1 MTDTPVEDSRPPR
14 RRPAPAPAPA
24 RRTAPRW
31 RAVPMWRRG
40 RVPAA
45 LGLLT
50 ALALG
55 DHRLVPG
62 LGLGLG
68 SLWESAL
75 PWSGL
80 VAVAALLCAALRRA
94 PVAACAGGVLAV
106 VWAVVFGPVLLSG
119 GPAPTG
125 GGAGGPGLTV
135 VTHNV
140 NAANPDPAGT
150 ARALLAA
157 GPDLVALEEVTDAA
171 LPAYRD
177 VLERT
182 LPHHAR
188 TGTVALWS
196 RYPVTESRRL
206 VIDPGWNR
214 SLRAE
219 VSAPGGPLAVY
230 VAHLASVRAGVTG
243 FATAHRD
250 RDIAALARALDAEP
264 LRRVLLLGDLN
275 TAADDRALAPLTS
288 RLTVARGESGSGVG
302 FGFGFSWPAA
312 LPLVRIDHVLTRG
325 LAATA
330 TATWTL
336 PATPSD
342 HRPVAARLSA

>member
-1 MTDTPVEDSRPPR
+1 MPP
-14 RRPAPAPAPA
+14 
-24 RRTAPRW
+24 
-31 RAVPMWRRG
+31 WRRG

-45 LGLLT
+45 LALLT

-55 DHRLVPG
+55 GHRLVPD

-94 PVAACAGGVLAV
+94 PAAACAGGVLAV
-106 VWAVVFGPVLLSG
+106 VWAVVFGPLLLSG
-119 GPAPTG
+119 GPGPT

-171 LPAYRD
+171 LPAYRG
-177 VLERT
+177 VLDRA

-196 RYPVTESRRL
+196 RYPLTESRRL

-219 VSAPGGPLAVY
+219 VRTPGGPLAVY
-230 VAHLASVRAGVTG
+230 VAHLGSVRMTAAG

-288 RLTVARGESGSGVG
+288 RLTPART
-302 FGFGFSWPAA
+302 GFGFSWPAA
-312 LPLVRIDHVLTRG
+312 LPLARIDHVLTRD
-325 LAATA
+325 LAA

-342 HRPVAARLSA
+342 HRPVAARLTG

>member
-1 MTDTPVEDSRPPR
+1 MTALTAVLPEPRTEPEPRTGPDRPH
-14 RRPAPAPAPA
+14 RPHRA
-24 RRTAPRW
+24 APRW
-31 RAVPMWRRG
+31 RRG
-40 RVPAA
+40 PVPAA

-55 DHRLVPG
+55 GHRLVPD

-68 SLWESAL
+68 RLWESAL

-80 VAVAALLCAALRRA
+80 VLPPVLLCAALRRA
-94 PVAACAGGVLAV
+94 PAAACAGGVLAL
-106 VWAVVFGPVLLSG
+106 VWAVVFGPVLLAG
-119 GPAPTG
+119 GTA
-125 GGAGGPGLTV
+125 GATGGPGLTV

-140 NAANPDPAGT
+140 NAANSDPAGT

-171 LPAYRD
+171 LPAYRG
-177 VLERT
+177 VLDKA
-182 LPHHAR
+182 LPHYAR

-219 VSAPGGPLAVY
+219 VRAPGGPVAVY
-230 VAHLASVRAGVTG
+230 VAHLASVRTTVAG
-243 FATAHRD
+243 FATAQRD
-250 RDIAALARALDAEP
+250 RDIAALAEALDGEP

-275 TAADDRALAPLTS
+275 TASGDRALAPLTD
-288 RLTVARGESGSGVG
+288 RLTRAAT
-302 FGFGFSWPAA
+302 GFGFSWPAA
-312 LPLVRIDHVLTRG
+312 FPVVRIDHILTRG
-325 LAATA
+325 LTA
-330 TATWTL
+330 TDTWTL

-342 HRPVAARLSA
+342 HRPVAARLTG

>member
-1 MTDTPVEDSRPPR
+1 M
-14 RRPAPAPAPA
+14 
-24 RRTAPRW
+24 
-31 RAVPMWRRG
+31 
-40 RVPAA
+40 PAA

-55 DHRLVPG
+55 GHRLVPD

-68 SLWESAL
+68 RLWESAL

-94 PVAACAGGVLAV
+94 PTAACAGGVLAV
-106 VWAVVFGPVLLSG
+106 VWAVVFGAVVFAAPLSG
-119 GPAPTG
+119 GAPT

-157 GPDLVALEEVTDAA
+157 EPDLVALEEVTDAT
-171 LPAYRD
+171 LPAFRS
-177 VLERT
+177 VLDAA

-219 VSAPGGPLAVY
+219 VQAPGGPLAVY
-230 VAHLASVRAGVTG
+230 VAHLASVRATVTG

-250 RDIAALARALDAEP
+250 RDIDALARAVDALARAVDAEP

-275 TAADDRALAPLTS
+275 TAADDRALTPLTD
-288 RLTVARGESGSGVG
+288 RLTPART
-302 FGFGFSWPAA
+302 GFGFSWPSSF
-312 LPLVRIDHVLTRG
+312 PLVRIDHVLTRG
-325 LAATA
+325 VAT

>member
-1 MTDTPVEDSRPPR
+1 MTAITAVLPEPRAEADQPPQAPQSPRPPR
-14 RRPAPAPAPA
+14 RRRAAPAERPRP
-24 RRTAPRW
+24 RR
-31 RAVPMWRRG
+31 RRG
-40 RVPAA
+40 LVPAA

-55 DHRLVPG
+55 GHRLVPD

-68 SLWESAL
+68 RLWESAL

-80 VAVAALLCAALRRA
+80 TVPAVLLCAALRRA
-94 PVAACAGGVLAV
+94 PTAACAGGVLAA
-106 VWAVVFGPVLLSG
+106 VWAVVFGPLLLSG
-119 GPAPTG
+119 GAPGAPG
-125 GGAGGPGLTV
+125 GQGLTV

-140 NAANPDPAGT
+140 NAANRDPAGT

-171 LPAYRD
+171 LPAYRS
-177 VLERT
+177 VLDRA
-182 LPHHAR
+182 LPHYAR

-206 VIDPGWNR
+206 IIDPGWNR

-219 VSAPGGPLAVY
+219 VQAPGGPLAVY
-230 VAHLASVRAGVTG
+230 VAHLASVRTTLAG

-250 RDIAALARALDAEP
+250 RDIAALAEALDGEP

-275 TAADDRALAPLTS
+275 TASGDRSLAPLTE
-288 RLTVARGESGSGVG
+288 RLRPAAT
-302 FGFGFSWPAA
+302 GFGFSWPAA
-312 LPLVRIDHVLTRG
+312 LPLVRIDHILTRE
-325 LAATA
+325 LSATD
-330 TATWTL
+330 TWTL

-342 HRPVAARLSA
+342 HRPVAARLTG

>member
-1 MTDTPVEDSRPPR
+1 M
-14 RRPAPAPAPA
+14 
-24 RRTAPRW
+24 
-31 RAVPMWRRG
+31 
-40 RVPAA
+40 PAA

-55 DHRLVPG
+55 GHRLVPQ
-62 LGLGLG
+62 LGVGLG

-75 PWSGL
+75 PWSAL

-94 PVAACAGGVLAV
+94 PLAACAGGVLAV
-106 VWAVVFGPVLLSG
+106 VWAVVFGPLLLG
-119 GPAPTG
+119 GGAPAHGAPT

-157 GPDLVALEEVTDAA
+157 DPDLVALEEVTDAA
-171 LPAYRD
+171 LPAYRG
-177 VLERT
+177 VLDKA

-230 VAHLASVRAGVTG
+230 VAHLASVRMTVTG

-250 RDIAALARALDAEP
+250 RDIAALGQALDAEP
-264 LRRVLLLGDLN
+264 LPRVLLLGDLN
-275 TAADDRALAPLTS
+275 TAADDRALAPLTG
-288 RLTVARGESGSGVG
+288 RLTPARS
-302 FGFGFSWPAA
+302 GFGFSWPSA
-312 LPLVRIDHVLTRG
+312 LPLARIDHILTRG
-325 LAATA
+325 LTA

-342 HRPVAARLSA
+342 HRPVAARLRG

>member
-1 MTDTPVEDSRPPR
+1 M
-14 RRPAPAPAPA
+14 
-24 RRTAPRW
+24 
-31 RAVPMWRRG
+31 
-40 RVPAA
+40 PAA

-55 DHRLVPG
+55 GHRLVPE
-62 LGLGLG
+62 LGVGLG

-94 PVAACAGGVLAV
+94 PAAACAGGVLVA
-106 VWAVVFGPVLLSG
+106 VWAAVFGPLLLSG
-119 GPAPTG
+119 GAPA

-140 NAANPDPAGT
+140 NAANQDPAGT

-157 GPDLVALEEVTDAA
+157 DPDLVALEEVTDAA
-171 LPAYRD
+171 LPAYRS
-177 VLERT
+177 VLDRA

-230 VAHLASVRAGVTG
+230 VAHLASVRTTFSG

-250 RDIAALARALDAEP
+250 RDIAALAGALDAEP
-264 LRRVLLLGDLN
+264 LHRVVLLGDLN
-275 TAADDRALAPLTS
+275 TAADDRALAPLAR
-288 RLTVARGESGSGVG
+288 RLTPARS
-302 FGFGFSWPAA
+302 GFGFSWPAA
-312 LPLVRIDHVLTRG
+312 FPLVRIDHVLTRG
-325 LAATA
+325 LAATG
-330 TATWTL
+330 TWTL

-342 HRPVAARLSA
+342 HRPVAARLRG

>member
-1 MTDTPVEDSRPPR
+1 M
-14 RRPAPAPAPA
+14 
-24 RRTAPRW
+24 
-31 RAVPMWRRG
+31 
-40 RVPAA
+40 PAA

-55 DHRLVPG
+55 GHRLVPE
-62 LGLGLG
+62 LGVGLG

-75 PWSGL
+75 PWSAL

-94 PVAACAGGVLAV
+94 PAAACAGGVLAV
-106 VWAVVFGPVLLSG
+106 VWAVAFGPLLL
-119 GPAPTG
+119 G
-125 GGAGGPGLTV
+125 GGAPAHGASTGGTGGPGLTV

-157 GPDLVALEEVTDAA
+157 DPDLVALEEVTDAA
-171 LPAYRD
+171 LPAYQG
-177 VLERT
+177 VLDKA

-219 VSAPGGPLAVY
+219 VNAPGGPLAVY
-230 VAHLASVRAGVTG
+230 VAHLASVRMTATG

-250 RDIAALARALDAEP
+250 RDIAALGQALDAEP

-288 RLTVARGESGSGVG
+288 RLTPARS
-302 FGFGFSWPAA
+302 GFGFSWPSA
-312 LPLVRIDHVLTRG
+312 LPLARIDHILTRD
-325 LAATA
+325 LPA

-342 HRPVAARLSA
+342 HRPVAARLRG

>member
-1 MTDTPVEDSRPPR
+1 M
-14 RRPAPAPAPA
+14 PAVA
-24 RRTAPRW
+24 
-31 RAVPMWRRG
+31 
-40 RVPAA
+40 
-45 LGLLT
+45 GLLT

-55 DHRLVPG
+55 GHRLVPD

-68 SLWESAL
+68 RLWESAL

-80 VAVAALLCAALRRA
+80 VAPAVLLCAALRRA
-94 PVAACAGGVLAV
+94 PAAACAAV
-106 VWAVVFGPVLLSG
+106 VPALVWAVVFGPGLLSG
-119 GPAPTG
+119 GAPPG
-125 GGAGGPGLTV
+125 AAAGGPGLTV

-140 NAANPDPAGT
+140 NAANRDPAAT

-171 LPAYRD
+171 LPAYRS
-177 VLERT
+177 VLDGA
-182 LPHHAR
+182 LPHLAR

-219 VSAPGGPLAVY
+219 VRAPGGPVAVY
-230 VAHLASVRAGVTG
+230 VAHLASVRTTVSG

-250 RDIAALARALDAEP
+250 RDIAALAAALDGEP

-275 TAADDRALAPLTS
+275 TASHDRALAPLTD
-288 RLTVARGESGSGVG
+288 RLTPAAT
-302 FGFGFSWPAA
+302 GFGFSWPAA
-312 LPLVRIDHVLTRG
+312 LPLVRIDHILTRE
-325 LAATA
+325 LTA
-330 TATWTL
+330 TDTWTL

-342 HRPVAARLSA
+342 HRPVAARLTA

>member
-1 MTDTPVEDSRPPR
+1 M
-14 RRPAPAPAPA
+14 
-24 RRTAPRW
+24 
-31 RAVPMWRRG
+31 
-40 RVPAA
+40 PAA

-55 DHRLVPG
+55 GHRLVPD

-68 SLWESAL
+68 RLWESAL

-94 PVAACAGGVLAV
+94 PTAACAGGVLAV
-106 VWAVVFGPVLLSG
+106 VWAVVFGAVVFAAPLSG
-119 GPAPTG
+119 GAPT

-157 GPDLVALEEVTDAA
+157 EPDLVALEEVTDAT
-171 LPAYRD
+171 LPAFRS
-177 VLERT
+177 VLDAA

-219 VSAPGGPLAVY
+219 VQAPGGPLAVY
-230 VAHLASVRAGVTG
+230 VAHLASVRATVTG

-250 RDIAALARALDAEP
+250 RDIDALARAVDAEP

-275 TAADDRALAPLTS
+275 TAADDRALTPLTD
-288 RLTVARGESGSGVG
+288 RLTPART
-302 FGFGFSWPAA
+302 GFGFSWPSSF
-312 LPLVRIDHVLTRG
+312 PLVRIDHVLTRG
-325 LAATA
+325 VAT

>member
-1 MTDTPVEDSRPPR
+1 M
-14 RRPAPAPAPA
+14 
-24 RRTAPRW
+24 
-31 RAVPMWRRG
+31 G
-40 RVPAA
+40 AA

-55 DHRLVPG
+55 GHRLVPE

-80 VAVAALLCAALRRA
+80 VAVAVLLCAALRRA
-94 PVAACAGGVLAV
+94 PAAACAGGVLAV
-106 VWAVVFGPVLLSG
+106 VWAVVFGPLLLHG
-119 GPAPTG
+119 GAPA
-125 GGAGGPGLTV
+125 GGAGGMGLTV

-171 LPAYRD
+171 LPAYQG
-177 VLERT
+177 VLDRA

-219 VSAPGGPLAVY
+219 VQAPGGPLAVY
-230 VAHLASVRAGVTG
+230 VAHLASVRATVSG

-250 RDIAALARALDAEP
+250 RDITALARALDDEP
-264 LRRVLLLGDLN
+264 LRRVVLLGDLN
-275 TAADDRALAPLTS
+275 TAAEDRALVPLTS
-288 RLTVARGESGSGVG
+288 RLAPARG
-302 FGFGFSWPAA
+302 GFGFSWPAA

-325 LAATA
+325 LAATD
-330 TATWTL
+330 TWTL

-342 HRPVAARLSA
+342 HRPVAARLTA

>member
-1 MTDTPVEDSRPPR
+1 MTAITAVLPEPRTDADRPSRRRRSTPR
-14 RRPAPAPAPA
+14 RLDAPGRRPGP
-24 RRTAPRW
+24 W
-31 RAVPMWRRG
+31 WRRG
-40 RVPAA
+40 PVPAA

-55 DHRLVPG
+55 GHRLVPD

-68 SLWESAL
+68 RLWESAL

-80 VAVAALLCAALRRA
+80 VLAPVLLCAALRRA
-94 PVAACAGGVLAV
+94 PAAACAGGVLAL
-106 VWAVVFGPVLLSG
+106 VWAVVFGPGLLSG
-119 GPAPTG
+119 GTA
-125 GGAGGPGLTV
+125 GAVGTAGAAGVGGLTV

-140 NAANPDPAGT
+140 NAANGDPAGT

-171 LPAYRD
+171 LPAYRG
-177 VLERT
+177 VLDT
-182 LPHHAR
+182 ALPHYAR

-196 RYPVTESRRL
+196 RYPVAESRRL

-230 VAHLASVRAGVTG
+230 VAHLASVRTTLGG

-250 RDIAALARALDAEP
+250 RDIAALATALDGEP

-275 TAADDRALAPLTS
+275 TASGDRALAPLTD
-288 RLTVARGESGSGVG
+288 RLTRAAT
-302 FGFGFSWPAA
+302 GFGFSWPAA
-312 LPLVRIDHVLTRG
+312 FPVVRIDHILTRG
-325 LAATA
+325 LSATD
-330 TATWTL
+330 TWTL
-336 PATPSD
+336 PATRSD
-342 HRPVAARLSA
+342 HRPVAARLTG

>member
-1 MTDTPVEDSRPPR
+1 
-14 RRPAPAPAPA
+14 
-24 RRTAPRW
+24 
-31 RAVPMWRRG
+31 MWRRG

-55 DHRLVPG
+55 GHRLVPD

-68 SLWESAL
+68 RLWESAL

-94 PVAACAGGVLAV
+94 PTAACAGGVLAV
-106 VWAVVFGPVLLSG
+106 VWAVVFGAVVFAAPLSG
-119 GPAPTG
+119 GAPT

-157 GPDLVALEEVTDAA
+157 EPDLVALEEVTDAT
-171 LPAYRD
+171 LPAFRS
-177 VLERT
+177 VLDAA

-219 VSAPGGPLAVY
+219 VQAPGGPLAVY
-230 VAHLASVRAGVTG
+230 VAHLASVRATVTG

-250 RDIAALARALDAEP
+250 RDIDALARAVDAEP

-275 TAADDRALAPLTS
+275 TAADDRALTPLTD
-288 RLTVARGESGSGVG
+288 RLTPART
-302 FGFGFSWPAA
+302 GFGFSWPSSF
-312 LPLVRIDHVLTRG
+312 PLVRIDHVLTRG
-325 LAATA
+325 VAT

>member
-1 MTDTPVEDSRPPR
+1 MTATVLPGTPREPKGAPAEAPEHAA
-14 RRPAPAPAPA
+14 RRPA
-24 RRTAPRW
+24 RRAVPRW
-31 RAVPMWRRG
+31 RRAVPRWRRG

-45 LGLLT
+45 LGLLA

-55 DHRLVPG
+55 GHRLVPQ

-75 PWSGL
+75 PWSAL
-80 VAVAALLCAALRRA
+80 AAVAVLLCAALRRA
-94 PVAACAGGVLAV
+94 PAAACAGGVLAV
-106 VWAVVFGPVLLSG
+106 VWAVVFGPLT
-119 GPAPTG
+119 AG
-125 GGAGGPGLTV
+125 GGAPAGATGGTGGAGLTV

-140 NAANPDPAGT
+140 SAANPDPAGT

-157 GPDLVALEEVTDAA
+157 HPDLVALEEVTDAA
-171 LPAYRD
+171 LPAYRQ
-177 VLERT
+177 VLDAA

-196 RYPVTESRRL
+196 RHPVTESRRL

-219 VSAPGGPLAVY
+219 VRTPGGPLAVY
-230 VAHLASVRAGVTG
+230 VAHLSSVRVTAAG

-250 RDIAALARALDAEP
+250 RDIATLGQALDSEP
-264 LRRVLLLGDLN
+264 LPRVLLLGDLN
-275 TAADDRALAPLTS
+275 TAADDRALAPLTR
-288 RLTVARGESGSGVG
+288 RLTPARS
-302 FGFGFSWPAA
+302 GFGFSWPAA
-312 LPLVRIDHVLTRG
+312 FPLARIDHVLTRG
-325 LAATA
+325 LPA

-342 HRPVAARLSA
+342 HRPVAARLQD